1 MSATLRE
8 GTQMPLPLV
17 VGVGIVYSGCVSRE
31 VEVDGK
37 PKRAAATELLPPV
50 AQEAIRVALEQ
61 S

>member
-1 MSATLRE
+1 
-8 GTQMPLPLV
+8 MPLPLV